1 MRSILMTGAMA
12 AALLAPV
19 AFADEYPTYQ
29 PAQTQSTTVTETKST
44 VPEDQN
50 LTPTQ
55 ETTTPSTVIEEH
67 SYTATT
73 NTPPAAPVPA
83 KKKTDPRGVQFVLG
97 GGVEGYAGTLAPRLQ
112 AGPTWGVRVAAR
124 PTKVIGIELGYS
136 GAVNEINRSNNL
148 FMGPGAGGGAD
159 VVRNGGEAVAT
170 LGLASTPV
178 QPYLLGGVGMSWY
191 DVRHG
196 DGSMKDDSVGSI
208 PLGGGLRSQV
218 GAFTADARLG
228 YSFLF
233 DNQFA
238 QAPETSVRGATL
250 TNGGRYAATLNLGS
264 TF

>member
-1 MRSILMTGAMA
+1 MRGILKLGAMA

-19 AFADEYPTYQ
+19 AFADEVPTYQ
-29 PAQTQSTTVTETKST
+29 PAQTTTVTETKST
-44 VPEDQN
+44 VPEDQQN

-55 ETTTPSTVIEEH
+55 ETTAPATVVEEH

-73 NTPPAAPVPA
+73 TTPPPAAPAPA
-83 KKKTDPRGVQFVLG
+83 KRKTDSRGVQFVLG
-97 GGVEGYAGTLAPRLQ
+97 GGVEGYAGTLAPQIQ

-124 PTKVIGIELGYS
+124 PTKVIGLEVGYS
-136 GAVNEINRSNNL
+136 GAVNEMNKGSNL
-148 FMGPGAGGGAD
+148 FMGPGNGGGAD
-159 VVRNGGEAVAT
+159 VVRNGGEAIAT
-170 LGLASTPV
+170 VGLTATPV

-196 DGSMKDDSVGSI
+196 DGSLKDDTVGSI

-218 GAFTADARLG
+218 GAFTADARFG

-238 QAPETSVRGATL
+238 QAPETSVRGESI